1 MKTLKELIIQ
11 HDNDYGFDVEHV
23 TQDSLLSLS
32 SLSIVIPYYETG
44 EVFSSALHYLYRAI
58 GVVKQIAPYWQC
70 EIIVVDDGSL
80 EKKAVDYSGKEL
92 NDLRIVSN
100 NTNQGRTK
108 TRNHGLKLAQHE
120 LCLFMDSD
128 VLVAEEF
135 LLHHLRVHAFAR
147 KVHKTIITVGFFQF
161 VDEEYFRDSKNKEI
175 RCRNVQLNDFRL
187 DCVYG
192 PTWIGCEDD
201 ERFIGKRFK
210 IVEETESFRKW
221 SKDGFFGPWF
231 LTNMV
236 LGGFFMVDTE
246 SSKEVNGFDDAFG
259 GYGFTETSLPTKLIA
274 GCGHFLVPVMQGGC
288 LHIDDEKLN
297 VSRKNKDKIFWEKH
311 DFYFNRYLRLTW
323 EQALRGYGKSETEH
337 SAS

>member
-11 HDNDYGFDVEHV
+11 HDNDYGFDVAQV
-23 TQDSLLSLS
+23 IQDGSLSLPN
-32 SLSIVIPYYETG
+32 LSIVIPYYETG
-44 EVFSSALHYLYRAI
+44 KVFASALRYLYRALEA
-58 GVVKQIAPYWQC
+58 VKQAAPYWQC
-70 EIIVVDDGSL
+70 EIMVVDDGSL
-80 EKKAVDYSGKEL
+80 KKKAVDYVEKEL

-100 NTNQGRTK
+100 DANQGRTK
-108 TRNHGLKLAQHE
+108 TRNHGLKLAKHE

-135 LLHHLRVHAFAR
+135 LLYHLRAHAFAR
-147 KVHKTIITVGFFQF
+147 KVHKIIITVGFFQF
-161 VDEEYFRDSKNKEI
+161 VDEEYFRDSKNKEVCCHDV
-175 RCRNVQLNDFRL
+175 RLNDFRL

-192 PTWIGCEDD
+192 STWIGCEDD
-201 ERFIGKRFK
+201 KRFIGKRFK

-236 LGGFFMVDTE
+236 LGGFFMVDTD
-246 SSKEVNGFDDAFG
+246 SSKKVNGFDDAFE

-274 GCGHFLVPVMQGGC
+274 GCGHFLVPVAQGGC
-288 LHIDDEKLN
+288 LHIDDGKVN
-297 VSRKNKDKIFWEKH
+297 VSRQDKDKIFWEKH
-311 DFYFNRYLRLTW
+311 DFYFNRYLCLTW
-323 EQALRGYGKSETEH
+323 EQALLGYEKSETEH